1 MSYTL
6 VWISSRLYFF
16 ISYSSIAIYDIF
28 NYNIKVSK
36 IGGIYVYRRF
46 IKEYREANGVSIED
60 FATKAGLT
68 VTEIEA
74 LENNLQED
82 GTVIPVAMRQIKGIA
97 AAMSVPM
104 PVVMA
109 QIPSDQELVVHVVA
123 ESDQPHAK

>member
-1 MSYTL
+1 MY
-6 VWISSRLYFF
+6 
-16 ISYSSIAIYDIF
+16 
-28 NYNIKVSK
+28 
-36 IGGIYVYRRF
+36 IGDF

-60 FATKAGLT
+60 FSTKAGLT

-82 GTVIPVAMRQIKGIA
+82 GTVIPVAIRQIKGIA

>member
-1 MSYTL
+1 MY
-6 VWISSRLYFF
+6 
-16 ISYSSIAIYDIF
+16 
-28 NYNIKVSK
+28 
-36 IGGIYVYRRF
+36 IGDF

-60 FATKAGLT
+60 FARKTGLT

>member
-1 MSYTL
+1 MY
-6 VWISSRLYFF
+6 
-16 ISYSSIAIYDIF
+16 
-28 NYNIKVSK
+28 
-36 IGGIYVYRRF
+36 IGDF

-60 FATKAGLT
+60 FSTKAGLT

-104 PVVMA
+104 PVSYG
-109 QIPSDQELVVHVVA
+109 SD
-123 ESDQPHAK
+123 SFRSRISCPCSS

>member
-1 MSYTL
+1 MY
-6 VWISSRLYFF
+6 
-16 ISYSSIAIYDIF
+16 
-28 NYNIKVSK
+28 
-36 IGGIYVYRRF
+36 IGDF

-60 FATKAGLT
+60 FATEAGLT

>member
-1 MSYTL
+1 MY
-6 VWISSRLYFF
+6 
-16 ISYSSIAIYDIF
+16 
-28 NYNIKVSK
+28 
-36 IGGIYVYRRF
+36 IGDF

-60 FATKAGLT
+60 YATTTGLT

>member
-1 MSYTL
+1 MY
-6 VWISSRLYFF
+6 
-16 ISYSSIAIYDIF
+16 
-28 NYNIKVSK
+28 
-36 IGGIYVYRRF
+36 IGDF
-46 IKEYREANGVSIED
+46 IKEYREANGVSVED
-60 FATKAGLT
+60 FAAKAGLT

-97 AAMSVPM
+97 VAMSVPM

>member
-1 MSYTL
+1 MY
-6 VWISSRLYFF
+6 
-16 ISYSSIAIYDIF
+16 
-28 NYNIKVSK
+28 
-36 IGGIYVYRRF
+36 IGDF
-46 IKEYREANGVSIED
+46 IKQYRDSNGVSIED
-60 FATKAGLT
+60 FAIKAGLT

-97 AAMSVPM
+97 SAMSVPM
-104 PVVMA
+104 PIVMA

>member
-1 MSYTL
+1 MY
-6 VWISSRLYFF
+6 
-16 ISYSSIAIYDIF
+16 
-28 NYNIKVSK
+28 
-36 IGGIYVYRRF
+36 IGDF
-46 IKEYREANGVSIED
+46 IKEYREANGVSVED
-60 FATKAGLT
+60 FTTKAGLT

-104 PVVMA
+104 PVVLA

>member
-1 MSYTL
+1 MY
-6 VWISSRLYFF
+6 
-16 ISYSSIAIYDIF
+16 
-28 NYNIKVSK
+28 
-36 IGGIYVYRRF
+36 IGDF
-46 IKEYREANGVSIED
+46 IKEYREANGVSVED

-82 GTVIPVAMRQIKGIA
+82 GTVIPVAMRQIKGI
-97 AAMSVPM
+97 MSVPM
-104 PVVMA
+104 PVVLA

>member
-1 MSYTL
+1 MY
-6 VWISSRLYFF
+6 
-16 ISYSSIAIYDIF
+16 
-28 NYNIKVSK
+28 
-36 IGGIYVYRRF
+36 IGDF

-97 AAMSVPM
+97 VAMECTNACSYG
-104 PVVMA
+104 
-109 QIPSDQELVVHVVA
+109 SD
-123 ESDQPHAK
+123 SFRSRISCPCSS

>member
-1 MSYTL
+1 MY
-6 VWISSRLYFF
+6 
-16 ISYSSIAIYDIF
+16 
-28 NYNIKVSK
+28 
-36 IGGIYVYRRF
+36 IGDF
-46 IKEYREANGVSIED
+46 IKEYRETNGVSIED
-60 FATKAGLT
+60 FTTKAGLT

-82 GTVIPVAMRQIKGIA
+82 GTVIPVAMRQIKSIA

>member
-1 MSYTL
+1 MY
-6 VWISSRLYFF
+6 
-16 ISYSSIAIYDIF
+16 
-28 NYNIKVSK
+28 
-36 IGGIYVYRRF
+36 IGDF

-68 VTEIEA
+68 VTEIKA

-82 GTVIPVAMRQIKGIA
+82 GTVIPVSMRQIKGIA

>member
-1 MSYTL
+1 MY
-6 VWISSRLYFF
+6 
-16 ISYSSIAIYDIF
+16 
-28 NYNIKVSK
+28 
-36 IGGIYVYRRF
+36 IGDF

-60 FATKAGLT
+60 FSTKAGLT

>member
-1 MSYTL
+1 MY
-6 VWISSRLYFF
+6 
-16 ISYSSIAIYDIF
+16 
-28 NYNIKVSK
+28 
-36 IGGIYVYRRF
+36 IGDF
-46 IKEYREANGVSIED
+46 IKEYREANGVSVED

-74 LENNLQED
+74 LQED

-97 AAMSVPM
+97 AAMDVPM